1 MPVVLDVVLKYIQSF
16 SVLTAILVYSCTF
29 LLFVYF
35 VMKPSI
41 IGTCL
46 LFITVTITVLWQVQF
61 FDSLLLKW
69 LVCCSNVVTVIPLT
83 RKDKEHPNGL
93 REVGFNL
100 FKTFIPNGFFLQL
113 ISELSKLVLFGI
125 LGFSMFSRFWFTVL
139 LVVQLFTI
147 WISLKAFFVYRASRK
162 MNPTIHYSKTF
173 SVLAPFDAAYLIP
186 YNVYG
191 WVVLSSAIISILN
204 RDYRTTFG
212 ATDMRK
218 RTNSLENNSDKTI
231 HLAFVV
237 FASCTLYFSNDIYG
251 AIVLLTLASV
261 LRLALTEALRA
272 LEKLNKTE
280 RLIVISTPSGNK
292 EHYSRL
298 INYLTPSGS
307 LLTNGIKDA
316 ESRSKSFIKFFFPK
330 HSSYY
335 AGGKQKLTSE
345 LSKSPLMTHMFLSD
359 HNPNEQR
366 LPALKRG
373 LNSVFGIMEIHVIE
387 YSEAKSKDK
396 EEVDV
401 LGFLCDEE
409 LQDLELSPED
419 IEVKKLPKN
428 INSNMFTIAPLARE
442 RLEVS
447 GSYESLRLNIKFLDS
462 LGEKEKQYHD
472 SLKDL
477 PFDFFAIHR
486 QLYEIPSLSGRFG
499 EMFHIYEMV
508 MRYLSCCAKLELSE
522 EYPERSLVSMGAT
535 ASELRSYNKQNFENR
550 DFEECLKAFLNSKE
564 LDSDS
569 VNVLRATLKKY
580 SPSGTKFSSNPSVA
594 ILLDWITTLR
604 NRTKGH
610 GSTSKVDPDI
620 VYALN
625 TLLIELLIKLKSFSI
640 KFTYASIIEGYPC
653 EIVLN
658 EGGLPDYHIV
668 SNEEYDLE
676 SLERRSG
683 LKIGMNG
690 LSEYKECTKWFK
702 AIDGRVYVFDGI
714 DSPKNKI
721 YWYNFLTSTRFGE
734 TIDQD

>member
-1 MPVVLDVVLKYIQSF
+1 MLDLLNTLTTYIQDL
-16 SVLTAILVYSCTF
+16 SVFPAILVFIGTF
-29 LLFVYF
+29 SLYMYFGMRPSILGTFILLFLILV
-35 VMKPSI
+35 
-41 IGTCL
+41 
-46 LFITVTITVLWQVQF
+46 TVLWQVQF
-61 FDSLLLKW
+61 FDALIVKCLIGIENIILI
-69 LVCCSNVVTVIPLT
+69 IPLY
-83 RKDKEHPNGL
+83 RRDKSHPLGL
-93 REVGFNL
+93 RERGVNWT
-100 FKTFIPNGFFLQL
+100 KSFIPNFFILHL
-113 ISELSKLVLFGI
+113 ATGISKLVLFVF
-125 LGFSMFSRFWFTVL
+125 LGLSVFSRFWFFAL
-139 LVVQLFTI
+139 LLIQLFTL
-147 WISLKAFFVYRASRK
+147 WVSVKAYIVYNVSRK
-162 MNPTIHYSKTF
+162 TNPMIHYKKNF
-173 SVLAPFDAAYLIP
+173 SVLSPFDAAYLIP
-186 YNVYG
+186 YNAYG
-191 WVVLSSAIISILN
+191 WIALSTTIIGILN

-212 ATDMRK
+212 ETDIRK

-231 HLAFVV
+231 HLAFII
-237 FASCTLYFSNDIYG
+237 FASCTVYFTNNIYD
-251 AIVLLTLASV
+251 AIVLLTLASI
-261 LRLALTEALRA
+261 LRLALTEASRA
-272 LEKLNKTE
+272 LGKLNKKE
-280 RLIVISTPSGNK
+280 RLVVVTAPSGNK

-307 LLTNGIKDA
+307 LMTNSIKDA
-316 ESRSKSFIKFFFPK
+316 VSRSKSFIKFFFPK
-330 HSSYY
+330 HSSYH
-335 AGGKQKLTSE
+335 AGGKQQLTSD
-345 LSKSPLMTHMFLSD
+345 LSNSPLLTHVFLSD
-359 HNPNEQR
+359 HNSNEQR

-387 YSEAKSKDK
+387 YSEAKSNDK

-409 LQDLELSPED
+409 LQDLELSSED

-428 INSNMFTIAPLARE
+428 VNKNMFSIIPLARE

-462 LGEKEKQYHD
+462 LGEKENEYHD
-472 SLKDL
+472 ALKDL

-486 QLYEIPSLSGRFG
+486 QLYEIPSHSGRFS

-508 MRYLSCCAKLELSE
+508 MRYLSCCAKIELNE
-522 EYPERSLVSMGAT
+522 AYPERGLVSMGAT
-535 ASELRSYNKQNFENR
+535 ASELRSYSKQFFENSE
-550 DFEECLKAFLNSKE
+550 FEQCLKAFLNSKE

-625 TLLIELLIKLKSFSI
+625 TLLMELLIKLKSFSL

-653 EIVLN
+653 EIELN

-668 SNEEYDLE
+668 SNDEYDLE
-676 SLERRSG
+676 SFERRSG
-683 LKIGMNG
+683 LKIGMIG
-690 LSEYKECTKWFK
+690 LGEYKECTKWFK

-721 YWYNFLTSTRFGE
+721 YWYNFLTSTRVGE